1 MSLLKKVLLGFAIVI
16 AIISMVWLPLA
27 LGLMA
32 GFPFALWDDPGDPV
46 APVGARATFD
56 ESADCLAGYE
66 LWIADTSQP
75 KRLDNDKVADC
86 FPTQTA
92 AKRKALIACF
102 NNYERNHPD
111 HEGWPES
118 NMRGCTWDGL
128 TTVPARNVASLSFG
142 KVVAVPAAPHAGK
155 PFLLDV
161 GVTRS
166 DSAAKIEQR
175 YEGDLEN
182 PYLDVAVTVNG
193 ENVALESVEGCS
205 QCLPPGDPES
215 VYSYSDGK
223 IEVKFRVPDT
233 AEGKRLAI
241 RMAAAVSPRS
251 RTGETPTATKVVT
264 FTVARKQIAASTR

>member
-1 MSLLKKVLLGFAIVI
+1 MSLFKKVLLGFAIAI
-16 AIISMVWLPLA
+16 AIISLVWLPLA

-32 GFPFALWDDPGDPV
+32 GFPFALWDDPGEPV

-66 LWIADTSQP
+66 LWIADTPQP

-92 AKRKALIACF
+92 AKKKALIACF

-128 TTVPARNVASLSFG
+128 TTVPIRNVASLAFG

-155 PFLLDV
+155 PFLLNV

-175 YEGDLEN
+175 HEGDLEN

-215 VYSYSDGK
+215 VYSYSDNK
-223 IEVKFRVPDT
+223 IEVKFRVPET

-241 RMAAAVSPRS
+241 RMAAAVRPDS

-264 FTVARKQIAASTR
+264 FTVAR